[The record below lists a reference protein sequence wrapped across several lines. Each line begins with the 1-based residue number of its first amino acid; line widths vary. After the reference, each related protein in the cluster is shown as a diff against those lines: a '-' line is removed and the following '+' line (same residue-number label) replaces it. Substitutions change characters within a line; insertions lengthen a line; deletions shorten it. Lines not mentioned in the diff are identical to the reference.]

1 MPSGGACYQEALDNS
16 SFGLQ
21 RQLVLTSWPSTN
33 VRLRTADYPRLVDQP
48 ALADGTYYARVC
60 VGGTSKLNL
69 QLKATFAGG
78 SVTTSAVTTYAPKSG
93 LETDADL
100 FALALQTFGST
111 GAMVTNTLQTGTI
124 ATMQGEQLAI
134 VKIVV
139 AGGAAPVFTQA
150 EINGPR

>member
-1 MPSGGACYQEALDNS
+1 MPFGLCYQEALDNS
-16 SFGLQ
+16 SFGIQ
-21 RQLVLTSWPSTN
+21 RHVVLNSGPSVKN
-33 VRLRTADYPRLVDQP
+33 RDMPRLIDAGP
-48 ALADGTYYARVC
+48 LADGTYYARLC

-78 SVTTSAVTTYAPKSG
+78 SVTVTAVTTFAPLG
-93 LETDADL
+93 TDDDPTL
-100 FALALQTFGST
+100 FARTLQSFTGT
-111 GAMVTNTLQTGTI
+111 GALVTTTLQTSTI
-124 ATMQGEQLAI
+124 ATMQGEQIAV